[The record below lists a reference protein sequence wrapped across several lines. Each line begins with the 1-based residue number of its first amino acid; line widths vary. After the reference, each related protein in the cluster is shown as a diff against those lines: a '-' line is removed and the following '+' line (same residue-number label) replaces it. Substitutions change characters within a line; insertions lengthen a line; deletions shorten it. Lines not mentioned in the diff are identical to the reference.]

1 MSQTASAAAP
11 KKAAAPRKPKA
22 DAGAAPAVAQKPASA
37 KPAKLANA
45 KAKDAD
51 AAPKKPRA
59 KKAPAA
65 AAAPVEAI
73 AALDKGRKA
82 SAKVAGKGKAAVQK
96 PVAEVKAAASKVGK
110 VPAKRLAGAHVR
122 KPVQEVGV
130 VARGRVVAMSKR
142 YRLPP
147 IQRAALELITKHIVA
162 RTEAYLDGGAVFM
175 QHANRK
181 SMQHDDLANSVRVDN
196 SRNEQRVYSAHTA
209 GYSKNDVHGFGYIN
223 RRMRIARKSHPTG
236 DDDDE

>member
-22 DAGAAPAVAQKPASA
+22 DAGAAPAQKPVSA
-37 KPAKLANA
+37 KPAKLVNA

-51 AAPKKPRA
+51 AAPKNPRA

-110 VPAKRLAGAHVR
+110 VPAKRLAGTHVR

-236 DDDDE
+236 VDDDDE